1 MPDLPVT
8 GETKEDVGCVPTS
21 EDCRYFDS
29 ALTVVVMGAS
39 GDLAKKKTF
48 PALYDLFEHGFLP
61 SSVAIVGYARSN
73 MTDEQL
79 RDKLRPFVEKASS
92 DKAALDKF
100 LERVFYR
107 SGGYDDHEAMKAMIK
122 DVEKWEA
129 ESATGKANRIFYFA
143 VPPSVFL
150 PTAAAIKDVAMSPS
164 GWSRLIVE
172 KPFGHDLESAKKLT
186 DDLGAL
192 YDENYLYRI
201 DHYLGKEMVQNLLVM
216 RFSNTL
222 FEPLWSRD
230 HIASVTFTFKED
242 FGTEG
247 RGGYFDSNGIIRDVI
262 QNHLMQVFAL
272 IAMAPPVKVSGPG
285 YSHFIR
291 DAKVEVL
298 QSIAPIDLNEVV
310 LGQYVAAKDG
320 SKPGY
325 LDDETVP
332 KESVTPTFATVV
344 LRVNNR
350 RWDGVP
356 FIFKAGKALNERKA
370 EIRIQFKDPPGAAFM
385 FEGEACPR
393 NELVLR
399 LQPDESTYLK
409 TNIKAPG
416 LRSRPIQSE
425 MDLTYRNRY
434 PSAYNPEAYTR
445 LILEVLRGKQ
455 ATFVRSDELLSSWEI
470 FTPLLK
476 AIDSGK
482 MGRPI
487 PYEYGSRGPPQS
499 DELIDRVG
507 FKYNSNY
514 RWSPTGSAKI

>member
-8 GETKEDVGCVPTS
+8 GEATEEIARPSKRPKADPPAHDAEANSQQTKEDVGCVPTS

-29 ALTVVVMGAS
+29 ALT
-39 GDLAKKKTF
+39 TF

-92 DKAALDKF
+92 DKAALEKF
-100 LERVFYR
+100 FERVFYR

-298 QSIAPIDLNEVV
+298 QCIAPIDLNEVV

-344 LRVNNR
+344 LRVNNS
-350 RWDGVP
+350 
-356 FIFKAGKALNERKA
+356 LNKV
-370 EIRIQFKDPPGAAFM
+370 
-385 FEGEACPR
+385 
-393 NELVLR
+393 LVV
-399 LQPDESTYLK
+399 PDESTYLK

-476 AIDSGK
+476 AIDSGE

-499 DELIDRVG
+499 DELIERVG

-514 RWSPTGSAKI
+514 RWSPTGNAKI